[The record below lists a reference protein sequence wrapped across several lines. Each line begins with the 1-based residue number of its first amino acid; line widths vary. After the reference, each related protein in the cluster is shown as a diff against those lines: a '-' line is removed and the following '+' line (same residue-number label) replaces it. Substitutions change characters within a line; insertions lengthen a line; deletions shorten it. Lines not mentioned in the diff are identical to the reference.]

1 MKKPELL
8 LLVLM
13 LGGCALTPDYQRP
26 TVTTPPAWND
36 AAGQASV
43 TVARDWWKQFGSA
56 QLDALMQQALQRN
69 LDLQAALQRVAQA
82 RADLRIA
89 GAAELPSA
97 NLAGAYNRTRV
108 NPGQSDSRGEKT
120 WSAGLNL
127 SYELDLF
134 GANSA
139 ARSAARA
146 AYAGT
151 QFQQDAL
158 ALVVMGE
165 VATGYFTSLSL
176 EERVRITTHDL
187 KNNQDVLKIVEAKFN
202 AGSVSALDVA
212 QQKAVVANSQ
222 AQLAS
227 LRRQA
232 RVARDALAV
241 LLAQPPQALQ
251 LTDEDLQGFTV
262 PSIAAGQPS
271 QLLERRPDIR
281 AAEANL
287 IAANANIG
295 VARAALF
302 PSLNLSANLTRTGS
316 PSIDPA
322 ATLASAAASLTAP
335 IFEGGR
341 LRGEVDKT
349 KAREQE
355 LVADYRKTILTA
367 FQEVEDALAGVQA
380 AQQQQTALAIALQE
394 SQHAYDLS
402 LVRYKAGSIDF
413 QTLLNVQNSLFSA
426 EDALAQARLARLAA
440 AVQLYKALGGGWQ
453 PGAES

>member
-1 MKKPELL
+1 
-8 LLVLM
+8 
-13 LGGCALTPDYQRP
+13 
-26 TVTTPPAWND
+26 
-36 AAGQASV
+36 
-43 TVARDWWKQFGSA
+43 
-56 QLDALMQQALQRN
+56 MQQALQRN

-89 GAAELPSA
+89 GATELPGA
-97 NLAGAYNRTRV
+97 NLAGAYSRTRI

-134 GANSA
+134 GANRA
-139 ARSAARA
+139 TRAAARA
-146 AYAGT
+146 AYAGS

-176 EERVRITTHDL
+176 DERVRITTHDL
-187 KNNQDVLKIVEAKFN
+187 KNNQDVLKIVEAKFK

-241 LLAQPPQALQ
+241 LLAQPPQVLQ
-251 LTDEDLQGFTV
+251 LVDEDLHGFTV
-262 PSIAAGQPS
+262 PAIAPGQPS

-281 AAEANL
+281 AAEADL
-287 IAANANIG
+287 LAANANIG

-302 PSLNLSANLTRTGS
+302 PSLNLSADLTRTAS

-322 ATLASAAASLTAP
+322 ATLATAAASLTAP

-349 KAREQE
+349 KARERE

-367 FQEVEDALAGVQA
+367 FQEVEDAMAGVQA
-380 AQQQQTALAIALQE
+380 AQQQQTALTIALQE
-394 SQHAYDLS
+394 SQRAYDLS

-426 EDALAQARLARLAA
+426 EDALAQARLARLVA
-440 AVQLYKALGGGWQ
+440 AVQLYKALGGGWK
-453 PGAES
+453 PGAAS